1 MSKEKGLDGKA
12 CWDGY
17 KLAGTKK
24 KNGKTVDN
32 CVPINKEE
40 NEQNFELYTR
50 LKNKNKK
57 LEAKGQ
63 IQKKIIDEAQS
74 VGERVK
80 KIVAQKRAEE
90 MMKKKPS
97 KVVEINPELKEPD
110 INENISLTVKKVIL
124 EKSLKEQQILNE
136 VGPLAIPAVA
146 TSPEW
151 GPALWAALAGAGI
164 YGVHS
169 LNKLKGSKVESP
181 AWLKSLLKGKRWQPV
196 SKETANPPTLITPL
210 SQRKKT
216 RTIIPDPEVQKSATK
231 IQQPSASTPV
241 VSTPVAPVVGKQSN
255 IPGRKIDLGA
265 FSGLTKGKISTPEV
279 SVSQQA
285 SAAKAAVAAAEGKKE
300 QEKFARQAASMA
312 HGQKIT
318 NAETKAAAAAA
329 EGKKEQDRIAKRT
342 ASLDYGQ
349 KVTGAEAA
357 AKKEQDRIAKRT
369 ASLDYGQKVT
379 GAEIKA
385 AEAAAEGKKEKDR
398 IARQAASM
406 DYGRKHIE
414 GIGKDIDLPTSQDKD
429 IATKP
434 KTDSPGV
441 PGVGV
446 TGGTAALGLTGL
458 GLAAASLSAV
468 KSQRQTG
475 SGKKKKRGG
484 YFSGSDKKSE
494 IAAAPTVSG
503 GDTAGKYKH
512 MATPYVKRDGFSGKR
527 KDTKA
532 KTVEKMEKLLK
543 KVKGSKKYEK

>member
-349 KVTGAEAA
+349 KVTGAE
-357 AKKEQDRIAKRT
+357 
-369 ASLDYGQKVT
+369 
-379 GAEIKA
+379 IKA